1 MEFSDKEMGL
11 LLGVTGRRV
20 WQMAAEGKIP
30 KPINGKYDGPAV
42 VRALLLAA
50 KQKRAESPSDKAIAR
65 ARAAQAEA
73 QEIRNAHARKE
84 LVAVDEVVNVFDTL
98 VAAVRDEITAL
109 PARVTRDMDLRR
121 KLEADIDG
129 VLSRIAGRCG
139 DAEDAVRSGEGVPDA
154 ASEDDA

>member
-1 MEFSDKEMGL
+1 MEFARDDMGR
-11 LLGVTGRRV
+11 LLGVSGRRV
-20 WQMAAEGKIP
+20 TQMADEGKIP
-30 KPINGKYDGPAV
+30 RPVNGKYDGPAV
-42 VRALLLAA
+42 IRAALVAA
-50 KQKRAESPSDKAIAR
+50 KQKREQSDADKAIAR
-65 ARAAQAEA
+65 ARTAQAEA
-73 QEIRNAHARKE
+73 QEIRNAHDRKE

-109 PARVTRDMDLRR
+109 PSRVTRDMDLRR

-139 DAEDAVRSGEGVPDA
+139 DAEDAVRSGKGISDA

>member
-1 MEFSDKEMGL
+1 MEFSRDDMGRL
-11 LLGVTGRRV
+11 VGVSGRRIT
-20 WQMAAEGKIP
+20 QMADEGKIP

-42 VRALLLAA
+42 VRALFLAA
-50 KQKRAESPSDKAIAR
+50 KSKREQTDSDRAIAR
-65 ARAAQAEA
+65 ARTAQAEA
-73 QEIRNAHARKE
+73 QEIRNARDRKE

-98 VAAVRDEITAL
+98 VAVVRDEITAL

-139 DAEDAVRSGEGVPDA
+139 DAEDAVRSGEGVSDT